1 MIGEDGIRHPDFKG
15 SMDANNAQYHHN
27 CHIRYTP
34 FKMERKKQS
43 LQKKKVELTQVAESG
58 SSSCC
63 STGSSSRHASLSTDP
78 IGIICGKFDKIDNLH
93 AAGAFHAT
101 KSKLNVEHVTKLTNQ
116 WRNMAVYIGD
126 DALKSRLMMGD
137 LGANSSFYHKR
148 CSTNLFNKYT
158 KKCND
163 PGRKKID

>member
-1 MIGEDGIRHPDFKG
+1 MSYTIYTLQDG
-15 SMDANNAQYHHN
+15 
-27 CHIRYTP
+27 
-34 FKMERKKQS
+34 KKEAVIAEEES
-43 LQKKKVELTQVAESG
+43 RINQVAESG
-58 SSSCC
+58 SSSRC

-78 IGIICGKFDKIDNLH
+78 ICIICGKFDKIDNLH

-126 DALKSRLMMGD
+126 DALKSRLMIGD